1 MTNTKEGWRRSQETA
16 RLLMYERCIF
26 PLWVLMTAIR
36 IVQLVNQNPTAVEE
50 SHVFSCILGCVVP
63 LTYWLLHKYQWNR
76 TKWYFI
82 TLITEV
88 TYTVNAFTTSRLG
101 PEQFSTLCIAS
112 TVFYLMML
120 QPWYTSAWVSTLMT
134 IRHIVLWHWTYCAVF
149 QVTTSWEGLVKYPA
163 LPIAVLVSVGAWLR
177 QKTLWDDSFDRY
189 SSKEQADEHRRLIE
203 AMFEAVPLGVVQL
216 DAALTVCKHNTTAL
230 SLLHC
235 SDSALFTSLQSLQ
248 LTETGKPLLDFAQAL
263 LSRTCETSLEFG
275 QTEVNCR
282 TLRWQGSLF
291 TWQAQKS
298 VLLVCSDIT
307 ELVALEHTARRESE
321 AKTTLLRSVSHELKT
336 PLNAVLS
343 LNEDIKATE
352 RLSSAGKEKL
362 EVVLNSGRLLLYL
375 INDLLDYT
383 QALTGSL
390 NVEKCR
396 FDLSALIRDVA
407 GVAELQCLSK
417 KLSFC
422 LRLCNLPHLAYTDPG
437 RMAQLLMG
445 VLNFVC
451 R

>member
-1 MTNTKEGWRRSQETA
+1 MTNSKEGWLRSQETA
-16 RLLMYERCIF
+16 RLSMYERCIF
-26 PLWVLMTAIR
+26 PLWLFMTALQV
-36 IVQLVNQNPTAVEE
+36 VQIASKNPTATEGG
-50 SHVFSCILGCVVP
+50 HVFSCVLGCVVP
-63 LTYWLLHKYQWNR
+63 LAYWLLHKHQWNR

-88 TYTVNAFTTSRLG
+88 SYTANAFNASQLK
-101 PEQFSTLCIAS
+101 PEQFPTLCIAS

-120 QPWYTSAWVSTLMT
+120 QPWYRSPWLSTLMT
-134 IRHIVLWHWTYCAVF
+134 IRHVVLWYWTYRSVF
-149 QVTTSWEGLVKYPA
+149 QVSSWEGLLQYPA
-163 LPIAVLVSVGAWLR
+163 LPTAILVSIGAWLR
-177 QKTLWDDSFDRY
+177 QKSLWDDSFDRY

-216 DAALTVCKHNTTAL
+216 DAALTLRKHNTTAL

-235 SDSALFTSLQSLQ
+235 SASALFTSLQSLR
-248 LTETGKPLLDFAQAL
+248 LAETGKPLLDSAL
-263 LSRTCETSLEFG
+263 TLLASTCETSVEFG
-275 QTEVNCR
+275 QTEVGSR

-291 TWQAQKS
+291 TWQTQKS

-321 AKTTLLRSVSHELKT
+321 AKTALLRSVSHELKT

-343 LNEDIKATE
+343 LSEDIKATE
-352 RLSSAGKEKL
+352 GLSSAGKEKL
-362 EVVLNSGRLLLYL
+362 EVVLNSGKLLLYL

-396 FDLSALIRDVA
+396 FDLSTLIRDVA
-407 GVAELQCLSK
+407 GVAEMQCRGK
-417 KLSFC
+417 KLSFS
-422 LRLCNLPHLAYTDPG
+422 LQLCKLPHLAYTDPG